1 MVCLTSLKDVRK
13 VDESCTSIRFLCL
26 IFLVLCPIFVDKCR
40 IDFLI
45 IILPSYGQEIFEVL
59 RFLNN
64 PIFVQQ
70 NTELDRK
77 IRFRLDVNETKK
89 FSLHLRL
96 PFDTIR

>member
-1 MVCLTSLKDVRK
+1 MNRPPKVGPKNLTLGG
-13 VDESCTSIRFLCL
+13 TSYWLRGLFCYG
-26 IFLVLCPIFVDKCR
+26 

-59 RFLNN
+59 RFLND